1 MPINCATGTESLPF
15 PLSKTRNQMKSPNAV
30 PQFGKIAERAR
41 KYAKHSWEYG
51 AVSHALL
58 EIYDPTLSP
67 FFGDFCSL
75 EELDDDK
82 IQQAT
87 GLKYAK
93 EFICTGQATLLDGEG
108 TSPKL
113 FQ

>member
-1 MPINCATGTESLPF
+1 
-15 PLSKTRNQMKSPNAV
+15 MKSPNVV
-30 PQFGKIAERAR
+30 PQVGKIAERA
-41 KYAKHSWEYG
+41 KEYAKHSWEHG

-58 EIYDPTLSP
+58 ETYDPTVSP

-75 EELDDDK
+75 EELDGDK
-82 IQQAT
+82 IQQAA

-93 EFICTGQATLLDGEG
+93 KFICTGQDTLLDGEG